1 MRTLAFPPPPLAT
14 ASSARAYARFPRA
27 FPIGRDLIW
36 SWAKGGQGR
45 AARQG
50 GCRCRIPWWRRSI
63 SGANCSFLLKAKIA
77 TQRAESKVMIFLKQ
91 GRDGSLPLKHFFLS
105 YENKEV
111 AAATIERSMSLV
123 KCGIDD
129 ISGFFGLYYY
139 IYTVD
144 RCAPDCEQVYFSY
157 LPKFHHEYPF
167 STLFITAADC
177 PFC

>member
-1 MRTLAFPPPPLAT
+1 MPHPMVEEEYF
-14 ASSARAYARFPRA
+14 
-27 FPIGRDLIW
+27 
-36 SWAKGGQGR
+36 GGQLQFLVKSENCD
-45 AARQG
+45 AARRKQ
-50 GCRCRIPWWRRSI
+50 SDDF
-63 SGANCSFLLKAKIA
+63 SS
-77 TQRAESKVMIFLKQ
+77 KQ

-167 STLFITAADC
+167 ITLFITAADC